1 MECACIRRNLFDFE
15 GLPMGRSTG
24 DTSMGWE
31 VKFNVKCSAV
41 EAKSCHSA
49 GTLTGWRNSANDVLA
64 RADEVFE

>member
-1 MECACIRRNLFDFE
+1 
-15 GLPMGRSTG
+15 MGRSTG